1 MRRRGSGI
9 LLHITSL
16 PSEFGVGDLGP
27 WAERF
32 ADFLAQSKQAV
43 WQILPI
49 GPTTGAIGNSP
60 YSSFSAFAGNYLLVS
75 PERLAEEGFLSESD
89 IEPYRLPFGAVADY
103 QAAERNKQSM
113 LRKAFSYFKERLP
126 TDPDFARFR
135 KESKYWLEDYA
146 MFMTLKNQYGGA
158 IWNTWPENYR
168 DRNRE
173 ALDAF
178 SVSHSDALLYEM
190 FVQWIFFRQ
199 WRRLLKYCNA
209 NAISLVGDAP
219 IYVLFDSADVWAHPE
234 FYKLDER
241 KQPIFVAGVPP
252 DYFSET
258 GQLWGNPVYAW
269 DEMERDGFSWWVKR
283 LGHNIELFNMIRID
297 HFRGFAGYWEVPA
310 GERTAINGEWID
322 APGIKLFD
330 TLSARY
336 PYLPVIAEDLGVI
349 TPDVRELRDMFG
361 FPGMKIVQ
369 FAFGDNI
376 ATNVD
381 ALHNHVAN
389 SLAYTGTHDNNT
401 ARGWFKQETSPE
413 DRRRLF
419 AYLGRE
425 VDEFSVSWA
434 LIRLVMSSVAKLAI
448 FPMQDLLSLD
458 ADARMNKPSVADGN
472 WAWRLLPEHM
482 KDDMKQA
489 LREATELFGR
499 G

>member
-60 YSSFSAFAGNYLLVS
+60 YSSFSAFAGNYLLIS
-75 PERLAEEGFLSESD
+75 PERLVEEGFLHESD
-89 IEPYRLPFGAVADY
+89 IAPYRLPMEARADY
-103 QAAERNKQSM
+103 HAAERNKQSM
-113 LRKAFSYFKERLP
+113 LRKAFSYYKERLP
-126 TDPDFARFR
+126 TDAHFAAFR
-135 KESKYWLEDYA
+135 KAQRYWLEDYA
-146 MFMTLKNQYGGA
+146 LFMTLKAQYGGA

-178 SVSHSDALLYEM
+178 SISHSDALLYEM

-199 WRRLLKYCNA
+199 WRRFLNYCNA
-209 NAISLVGDAP
+209 NAVSVVGDAP

-234 FYKLDER
+234 FFKLDER
-241 KQPIFVAGVPP
+241 KRPTFVAGVPP

-258 GQLWGNPVYAW
+258 GQLWGNPVYDWEALK
-269 DEMERDGFSWWVKR
+269 RDGFTWWVKR
-283 LGHNIELFNMIRID
+283 IGHNIELFNMIRID
-297 HFRGFAGYWEVPA
+297 HFRGFAGYWEIPA
-310 GERTAINGEWID
+310 GEKTAVNGEWID
-322 APGIKLFD
+322 APGVALFD
-330 TLSARY
+330 TLAARF

-349 TPDVRELRDMFG
+349 TPDVRELRDIFG
-361 FPGMKIVQ
+361 FPGMKIIQ
-369 FAFGDNI
+369 FSFGDNI
-376 ATNVD
+376 GVNVD
-381 ALHNHVAN
+381 TLHNHVRN
-389 SLAYTGTHDNNT
+389 CLAYTGTHDNNT
-401 ARGWFKQETSPE
+401 TRGWFKEETGE
-413 DRRRLF
+413 ADRRRLF

-434 LIRLVMSSVAKLAI
+434 LVRLVMSSVARLAV

-458 ADARMNKPSVADGN
+458 SDARMNKPSVADGN
-472 WAWRLLPEHM
+472 WAWRLLPEQM
-482 KDDMKQA
+482 SGELKDT
-489 LREATELFGR
+489 LREATELYGR